1 MFAEL
6 LSVFAKVAIIVA
18 VGYVFTKKKV
28 LTREMKRN
36 LSTLLVDIIVYFNI
50 IASSQQELNFNYLK
64 GFSQVL
70 IVFVVYYFLIIFL
83 MTKLA
88 GRFPLSPKSRN
99 VFVTMVAFANVAFIG
114 FSMMG
119 ELIGEEGILYTIA
132 VNVAFQLFFFSYGVY
147 LLSRETEK
155 GKKFDVK
162 SIFLNETIIIS
173 FAAVFLY
180 LMPFRLPE
188 FLQSTLSTV
197 GSTMMPL
204 SMLIIGAEIADMDL
218 KEILKDPYSYLIS
231 FLRLILIPA
240 IVLLVAKLLHF
251 SENVGLTLVVLS
263 ALPSGSMNVI
273 MAQRYDCD
281 PEFATRSVAQCM
293 LFMIVTLP
301 LMVGLAK
308 LVL

>member
-132 VNVAFQLFFFSYGVY
+132 VNVA
-147 LLSRETEK
+147 
-155 GKKFDVK
+155 
-162 SIFLNETIIIS
+162 
-173 FAAVFLY
+173 
-180 LMPFRLPE
+180 
-188 FLQSTLSTV
+188 
-197 GSTMMPL
+197 
-204 SMLIIGAEIADMDL
+204 
-218 KEILKDPYSYLIS
+218 
-231 FLRLILIPA
+231 
-240 IVLLVAKLLHF
+240 
-251 SENVGLTLVVLS
+251 
-263 ALPSGSMNVI
+263 
-273 MAQRYDCD
+273 
-281 PEFATRSVAQCM
+281 
-293 LFMIVTLP
+293 
-301 LMVGLAK
+301 
-308 LVL
+308 